1 MEAPHTLASLSFSRP
16 ETIAQTC
23 LGTKREL
30 EAERTLINLSSS
42 VVAKFIPPYTQNNT
56 SFGPK
61 TVVRFFSPQLEKK
74 KYYKSILELIYI
86 VFMKNLY
93 CKEFYSIKLEKP
105 LDS

>member
-74 KYYKSILELIYI
+74 ILSIHPGADL
-86 VFMKNLY
+86 
-93 CKEFYSIKLEKP
+93 YSIHEEFILQRI
-105 LDS
+105 LFN

>member
-61 TVVRFFSPQLEKK
+61 TVVRFLPPSWKK

>member
-74 KYYKSILELIYI
+74 IL
-86 VFMKNLY
+86 
-93 CKEFYSIKLEKP
+93 
-105 LDS
+105 